1 MMKNIYPW
9 KQLKQGQGFFVP
21 CLDTDKVY
29 EEGLKAAV
37 TARVKGKAMAGIVGN
52 RLGVLFWRVG
62 RDLGT

>member
-1 MMKNIYPW
+1 MKNIYPW
-9 KQLKQGQGFFVP
+9 KQLKPGQGFFVP

-37 TARVKGKAMAGIVGN
+37 AARVQGKAMAGIVNN

-62 RDLGT
+62 RELRS

>member
-29 EEGLKAAV
+29 EEGLKAAIA
-37 TARVKGKAMAGIVGN
+37 ARVKGKAYVGIFAN
-52 RLGVLFWRVG
+52 RLGVLFV
-62 RDLGT
+62 L